1 MTCLIPPIPP
11 FNKGGDLERG
21 MGVAAS
27 GHSSFSVSIEDNRG
41 NIIVVRRV
49 EDTASAS
56 KTTSD
61 LEVTEESGSV
71 TFIWEGR
78 EGVRGFILHRSEKGK
93 DNYTPIYF
101 KNWN

>member
-11 FNKGGDLERG
+11 FHKWGDLERG
-21 MGVAAS
+21 MGVSVS
-27 GHSSFSVSIEDNRG
+27 GHSFFSVCIEDNRG